1 MLTPPR
7 TGAIAGLG
15 GPIAVPGEPGGG
27 EVFKSAPPEAG
38 RAGPRCKGG

>member
-7 TGAIAGLG
+7 TEAIAGLG
-15 GPIAVPGEPGGG
+15 GPIAVRGEPGGG

-38 RAGPRCKGG
+38 VPARDVRGG